1 MSDEMTRIEFS
12 INGTLMGA
20 HAPPRM
26 LLADFIRHHLG
37 LTGTHVGCAHGA
49 CGACTVIVDGRPA
62 RSCLMFA
69 VQAQGADIKTVEN
82 LASKDG
88 LSALQEEFRNHHALQ
103 CGFCTP
109 GMLISAHALLCE
121 NPQPTEGEI
130 RKALAGN
137 LCRCTGYNNIVR
149 AVQATA
155 QRLHSD
161 HRVTP

>member
-1 MSDEMTRIEFS
+1 MSDESIRIELTV
-12 INGTLMGA
+12 NGTKMA
-20 HAPPRM
+20 SEAEPRM
-26 LLADFIRHHLG
+26 LLVDFIRHRLR

-49 CGACTVIVDGRPA
+49 CGACTVLVNGRPA

-69 VQAQGADIKTVEN
+69 IQAQGAEVSTVEGIE
-82 LASKDG
+82 SQDG
-88 LSALQEEFRNHHALQ
+88 LSPLQEEFKNHHALQ

-109 GMLISAHALLCE
+109 GMLISARALLAE
-121 NPQPTEGEI
+121 NRQPTEAEI

-155 QRLHSD
+155 ARLKS
-161 HRVTP
+161 